1 MNEKD
6 LVVDR
11 DAQLMLGLQK
21 GDEQCFDQLFE
32 KYKRPV
38 ANFAYRFTGRRDIAE
53 ELAQD
58 ILVKCYLGADT
69 YQPNSKLSTWIF
81 RIARNHCL
89 NEVRRQDYRYRSV
102 PLPEYGDE
110 QPASMNSPEEE
121 VEAAELKRTVG
132 AVLAAL
138 PEKQRMALL
147 LSRQQSMSYEEIA
160 QALGT
165 SISAVK
171 SLLNRAKNTLLER
184 LGKLAEENYDL

>member
-11 DAQLMLGLQK
+11 DAQLIWVCKRVTSMFRSAIREVQK
-21 GDEQCFDQLFE
+21 ACGKLRLSFH
-32 KYKRPV
+32 RPEGHSRG
-38 ANFAYRFTGRRDIAE
+38 AG
-53 ELAQD
+53 QD

-160 QALGT
+160 QALGPR
-165 SISAVK
+165 SA
-171 SLLNRAKNTLLER
+171 R
-184 LGKLAEENYDL
+184 